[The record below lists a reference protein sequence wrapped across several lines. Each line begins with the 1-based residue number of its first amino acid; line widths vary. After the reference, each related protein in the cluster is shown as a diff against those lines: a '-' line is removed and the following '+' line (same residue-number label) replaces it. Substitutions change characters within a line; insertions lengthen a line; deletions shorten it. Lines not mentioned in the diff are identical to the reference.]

1 MKMGMNLNVI
11 SMVIVNNPTMKI
23 AIVGRIKFSI
33 KPHIRGV
40 FCLWDVGYIPVNHEK
55 YNFI

>member
-1 MKMGMNLNVI
+1 MKNLFNYITSFPSPIFQQV
-11 SMVIVNNPTMKI
+11 VLFVEPYLYQ
-23 AIVGRIKFSI
+23 
-33 KPHIRGV
+33 PHFRGV

>member
-1 MKMGMNLNVI
+1 MVMNVNVI
-11 SMVIVNNPTMKI
+11 VGARVVNNPTMKI

-40 FCLWDVGYIPVNHEK
+40 FCLWDDV
-55 YNFI
+55 